1 MKKTKFYIS
10 VFDREQMKPVAKPV
24 NGYFEY
30 YAGLPLGF
38 HKDDKKPSVWTVTE
52 LSSGIKITEGYTRTE
67 ALENV
72 KPLLDKVELMLVNDK
87 YNKYRDMIA
96 AAYAN

>member
-10 VFDREQMKPVAKPV
+10 VFDREQMKAFAKPV

-30 YAGLPLGF
+30 YCGLPLGF
-38 HKDDKKPSVWTVTE
+38 HKDDKKPSVWAVTE
-52 LSSGIKITEGYTRTE
+52 LSSGIKITEGYTRE
-67 ALENV
+67 QARENV
-72 KPLLDKVELMLVNDK
+72 RPLLDKVSLMLAKDK
-87 YNKYRDMIA
+87 YTKYRDMIA